1 MSTHNIHRHT
11 ETYTSTHAYTQHTHT
26 QTHTNT
32 HVHSTYADT
41 QTHISTHNIHKH
53 THTDIHKHT
62 QAYAHIRKHACTH
75 ANTHPQLETP
85 SCLRLLGTHTKGP
98 GDPQEHQGCGWVVIW
113 APFSETAGSEQSPW
127 EGRAPGVPP
136 PGDEGTA
143 LPPKIT
149 QSPQSSSDLSPKPS

>member
-1 MSTHNIHRHT
+1 MC
-11 ETYTSTHAYTQHTHT
+11 AQHTCMH
-26 QTHTNT
+26 
-32 HVHSTYADT
+32 
-41 QTHISTHNIHKH
+41 
-53 THTDIHKHT
+53 IHKHT

-75 ANTHPQLETP
+75 TNTHPQLETP

-98 GDPQEHQGCGWVVIW
+98 GGPQEHQGCGWLVIW

-149 QSPQSSSDLSPKPS
+149 QSPQSSGDALSKTLLMSCLGEGWGCSAIFWQPLAFENSASVFRFHKRHLQ